1 MLHVGFWE
9 TLPTVCMSGMEALT
23 FINVNR
29 EPFLASFGREV
40 RLDCRCAEIES
51 ACLKNIKGSDVRKLQ
66 DSIVADYLR

>member
-1 MLHVGFWE
+1 MRANAEWILRGRNGREKQFV
-9 TLPTVCMSGMEALT
+9 ALT

-51 ACLKNIKGSDVRKLQ
+51 ACLKISKV
-66 DSIVADYLR
+66 VM